1 MEDSTTKEKI
11 LKKIRLSLMNQSKEA
26 NKENIAI
33 DLESNIYPT
42 NNEDDA
48 EVVFAQHFTDAGGKF
63 IFCLDE
69 NELTENLVLIA
80 KENNWKNIFC
90 GEAGLSLLLKNNE
103 VEIVNSI
110 AMGSEFPEA
119 AMVSCEVL
127 ISNIGGIIISSTQAQ
142 TRKTIGNFKNLLIF
156 AQTAQ
161 VSNNTKE
168 GLKLLK
174 QKYPDGLPS
183 WTSIVTCQNE
193 SENHPEIYVFLL
205 DSSSQENST
214 LS

>member
-33 DLESNIYPT
+33 DLESDIYPT
-42 NNEDDA
+42 NYDDDT

-69 NELTENLVLIA
+69 SELKENLVSIA

-90 GEAGLSLLLKNNE
+90 GESGLSALLENDE
-103 VEIVNSI
+103 VEITNSL
-110 AMGSEFPEA
+110 ALGTEFPEVA
-119 AMVSCEVL
+119 IVSCEAL
-127 ISNIGGIIISSTQAQ
+127 ISNIGGIIISSAQPQ

-161 VSNNTKE
+161 VCRNTKD
-168 GLKLLK
+168 GLKLIK
-174 QKYPDGLPS
+174 QKFPNGLPS
-183 WTSIVTCQNE
+183 WTSIIMCQNE
-193 SENHPEIYVFLL
+193 SENHPEIFVFLL
-205 DSSSQENST
+205 DSSSQEN
-214 LS
+214 LKNN

>member
-42 NNEDDA
+42 NDEDDA

-69 NELTENLVLIA
+69 NELKENLIFIA

-90 GEAGLSLLLKNNE
+90 GESGLSSLLKNDD
-103 VEIVNSI
+103 IDIINSLNI
-110 AMGSEFPEA
+110 GSESPLA

-127 ISNIGGIIISSTQAQ
+127 IANIGGIILSSAQSQ
-142 TRKTIGNFKNLLIF
+142 TRKAIGNFKNLLIF

-161 VSNNTKE
+161 VCKNTKE

-183 WTSIVTCQNE
+183 WTSIITCQNE
-193 SENHPEIYVFLL
+193 SESHPEIFVFLL
-205 DSSSQENST
+205 DSSSQENPTNS
-214 LS
+214 

>member
-33 DLESNIYPT
+33 DLESNIYPS
-42 NNEDDA
+42 NDEDDA
-48 EVVFAQHFTDAGGKF
+48 EVIFAQHFTDAGGKF

-69 NELTENLVLIA
+69 NELKENLIFIA

-90 GEAGLSLLLKNNE
+90 GETGLSSLLNNNE
-103 VEIVNSI
+103 IEIVNSLTI
-110 AMGSEFPEA
+110 GVEYPNA

-127 ISNIGGIIISSTQAQ
+127 ISNIGSIVLSSAQSQ
-142 TRKTIGNFKNLLIF
+142 TRKTIGNFKNLLVF

-161 VSNNTKE
+161 VCKNTKE

-183 WTSIVTCQNE
+183 WTSIVSCQNE
-193 SENHPEIYVFLL
+193 SENHPEIYVFLI

-214 LS
+214 TI

>member
-42 NNEDDA
+42 NNEDDS

-69 NELTENLVLIA
+69 IELKENLIFVA

-90 GEAGLSLLLKNNE
+90 GEAGLSSLLKNDQI
-103 VEIVNSI
+103 EIVNSLALGI
-110 AMGSEFPEA
+110 EFPEA
-119 AMVSCEVL
+119 AMISCEVL
-127 ISNIGGIIISSTQAQ
+127 IANTGGIIISSAQTQ

-156 AQTAQ
+156 AQSAQ
-161 VSNNTKE
+161 VCRNTKD
-168 GLKLLK
+168 GLKLIK
-174 QKYPDGLPS
+174 QKFPEGLPS
-183 WTSIVTCQNE
+183 WTSIITCQNE
-193 SENHPEIYVFLL
+193 SENHPEIYVFLI
-205 DSSSQENST
+205 DSSSQEN
-214 LS
+214 